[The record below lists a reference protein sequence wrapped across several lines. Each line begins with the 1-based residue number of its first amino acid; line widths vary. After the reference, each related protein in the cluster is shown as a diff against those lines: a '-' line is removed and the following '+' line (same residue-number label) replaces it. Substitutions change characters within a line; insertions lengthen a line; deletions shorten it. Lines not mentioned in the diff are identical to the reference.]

1 MHKEYAVE
9 IYNKYLDSFVEQLDI
24 FPTEDD
30 ARKFIKIGDFDFDVD
45 SEVVGILE
53 IEYNDAGEEIG
64 TMRIEIDDKDDMSLD
79 L

>member
-1 MHKEYAVE
+1 MSKEYAVE
-9 IYNKYLDSFVEQLDI
+9 IYNKYLDSFVEQLDV

-30 ARKFIKIGDFDFDVD
+30 ARNFVKTGDFDFDAD

-64 TMRIEIDDKDDMSLD
+64 TMRIEV
-79 L
+79 